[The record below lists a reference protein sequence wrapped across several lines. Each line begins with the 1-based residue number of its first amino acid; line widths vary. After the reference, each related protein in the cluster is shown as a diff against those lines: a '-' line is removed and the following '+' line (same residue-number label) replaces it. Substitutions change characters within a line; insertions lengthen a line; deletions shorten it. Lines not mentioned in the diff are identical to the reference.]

1 VLERAVRVERL
12 PDVGCVD
19 REMGQNYR

>member
-12 PDVGCVD
+12 PDISCID
-19 REMGQNYR
+19 HNMGQYYR